1 MTGKVGALE
10 LAERCEAT
18 TGPSDELQF
27 AIGDAVGAT
36 IERAPFDGAGRGVR
50 DCPPYTHSL
59 DAAMTL
65 VPEGWGYCFREDG
78 ERHFARLHSAD
89 FRSVTWGKGS
99 DWITDVVSGREV
111 VATAATLPL
120 AICAAALRAIAQ
132 PKASQ

>member
-1 MTGKVGALE
+1 MTELLK

-65 VPEGWGYCFREDG
+65 VPEGWRVVN
-78 ERHFARLHSAD
+78 FAESEPDVPPEELRQRPWTAMLKLPADD
-89 FRSVTWGKGS
+89 FRAKWAK
-99 DWITDVVSGREV
+99 
-111 VATAATLPL
+111 AYAATPAL
-120 AICAAALRAIAQ
+120 ALCAAALRAIAPEQ
-132 PKASQ
+132 SA